1 MAASFFGEIV
11 EPASRAFFDFG
22 EDDFDEESSAEKCE
36 FKITWKTE
44 ALRYDTVL
52 VFHGK
57 ISNAFADRSFFDQGL
72 CCGTVEKVTKQS
84 LKKDAA
90 TFYSLQNDILAL
102 SVTAV
107 EDIHS
112 VPFIDC
118 LDEII
123 SKTKRVV
130 VICSLP
136 AARYLGEQRI
146 EDGLLRCLVTSA
158 KIEDLKIR
166 CTTLEQ
172 PNFVP
177 GVPAAFMSYCCLKQ
191 KPGYLLLCYSDD
203 DPDVVDS
210 RTLLPFN
217 PIMTCPLFK
226 SICKREHSS
235 KLTGSAYGNI
245 YM

>member
-1 MAASFFGEIV
+1 MSVYRFVPTCRKLFAGLILPIPAIPAAQMAIDLKSLPPVIEVNREMAASFFGEIV

-22 EDDFDEESSAEKCE
+22 EDDFDEESSTEKCE

-44 ALRYDTVL
+44 APRYDTVL

-57 ISNAFADRSFFDQGL
+57 ISNAFADRSFLDQGL
-72 CCGTVEKVTKQS
+72 CCGTVEKVTKQ
-84 LKKDAA
+84 KDAA

-107 EDIHS
+107 DDIHS

-158 KIEDLKIR
+158 KIEDLEIK

-177 GVPAAFMSYCCLKQ
+177 GVPAACKSHTISIY
-191 KPGYLLLCYSDD
+191 D
-203 DPDVVDS
+203 
-210 RTLLPFN
+210 
-217 PIMTCPLFK
+217 CPKFRALQ
-226 SICKREHSS
+226 
-235 KLTGSAYGNI
+235 L
-245 YM
+245 